1 MLLNAEGKRVKLAAV
16 KAATQTGDGTVSTG
30 WISRTDFLAG
40 RAFAS
45 LEAASGSPTSL
56 TATLI
61 VEDATSDAGAG
72 SATYATIAAA
82 GDDLKAGA
90 LLDGAVDLKGA
101 REYVRVSST
110 LAFTGGSSPAAV
122 TAVGLA
128 LTGAVLP
135 PV

>member
-1 MLLNAEGKRVKLAAV
+1 MLLNAEGKRVKMGAVLAKNQV
-16 KAATQTGDGTVSTG
+16 GNGTVSTG
-30 WISRTDFLAG
+30 WISRRDFLAG
-40 RAFAS
+40 RAFVN
-45 LEAASGSPTSL
+45 LEAASPAPTSL

-61 VEDATSDAGAG
+61 VEDATSDAGAN
-72 SATYATIAAA
+72 SATYATLEAA